1 MMRPPFSLPWFR
13 PPQPPTETEIT
24 TAPMVEPVLQH
35 GVGAKAK
42 EKEPATGNETVENAP
57 SQIRSAS
64 PPRLR
69 GARKKGVK
77 HDMADEEAAMY
88 IQRCYAGQ
96 KVRGKQLNLAAKIN
110 FEYELQ
116 IMELRQHRR
125 GLVFGLAYHVFYMA
139 LLFGAFS
146 LQHGSSVS
154 KRFELVQSIK
164 SEIQSIKTAGGTTF
178 QSMSNLDPELWDW
191 SDALVATLGGE
202 DRVYIRTYNQVVGS
216 MRMESLRVPND
227 SCAYKSED
235 WTKFIFEKLRSKL
248 WESEARH
255 PDCYGPKE
263 MGILEDRPF
272 GPNHDPAKWE
282 SEVRRQGSN
291 GLFQGP
297 SYKVDLGKDPRFAG
311 YKLQEMRRDG
321 FVSKSTRQVTIA
333 MTVYN
338 NALPMLCEVK
348 LVFEMGSTGELVK
361 FFNIEAMNPLP
372 YTHEFFWLQ
381 ATLEALVL
389 LCAISHA
396 IIEIREVRG
405 AVRRLGWSQGLHSYC
420 TDFWNVMDWGGVAL
434 VAIFFV
440 YWTRLLT
447 DTSRD
452 VDLDTTEF
460 VDLQDVA
467 IDYVMYNLVFNA
479 ILLLSLFSLLRYT
492 ELDHRMALLTRSISE
507 SLGDLLPFMLL
518 FCLFL
523 FIFAAIGHLL
533 YGPLLHEWSKME
545 LAVITAID
553 IMIGN
558 YQFIALKEAIPNDD
572 MLKNIVGWVYFY
584 VYFFLMM
591 LITLNIVIAILMDGY
606 AGVKEKTGSEVE
618 ERLSHN
624 VGGLASVVFGQSRNK
639 KLMSPLGHKPW
650 KEARWIELLHAVMR
664 RRESLGGIVTFGRI
678 GALMAELRAL
688 STSHQLVY
696 LSPEE
701 LKDMAWQVKHAFQDR
716 EFERPPDIT
725 QPYHEKKLDDRVE
738 ALANDMKFVLGPMEA
753 RLRDLHHALVTSESA
768 AIGKPPTSLS
778 AARATSSNV
787 LGRSDSADSGW
798 RANMGS
804 SDALGSATL
813 DAQQLWELV
822 QSQQQIIA
830 EQQKTIARHQ
840 AVMHQAH
847 QGVAALME
855 ERPEERTVSI

>member
-1 MMRPPFSLPWFR
+1 
-13 PPQPPTETEIT
+13 
-24 TAPMVEPVLQH
+24 
-35 GVGAKAK
+35 
-42 EKEPATGNETVENAP
+42 
-57 SQIRSAS
+57 
-64 PPRLR
+64 
-69 GARKKGVK
+69 
-77 HDMADEEAAMY
+77 
-88 IQRCYAGQ
+88 
-96 KVRGKQLNLAAKIN
+96 
-110 FEYELQ
+110 
-116 IMELRQHRR
+116 
-125 GLVFGLAYHVFYMA
+125 
-139 LLFGAFS
+139 
-146 LQHGSSVS
+146 
-154 KRFELVQSIK
+154 
-164 SEIQSIKTAGGTTF
+164 
-178 QSMSNLDPELWDW
+178 
-191 SDALVATLGGE
+191 
-202 DRVYIRTYNQVVGS
+202 
-216 MRMESLRVPND
+216 
-227 SCAYKSED
+227 
-235 WTKFIFEKLRSKL
+235 
-248 WESEARH
+248 
-255 PDCYGPKE
+255 
-263 MGILEDRPF
+263 
-272 GPNHDPAKWE
+272 
-282 SEVRRQGSN
+282 
-291 GLFQGP
+291 
-297 SYKVDLGKDPRFAG
+297 
-311 YKLQEMRRDG
+311 
-321 FVSKSTRQVTIA
+321 

-396 IIEIREVRG
+396 IIEIREMRG

-572 MLKNIVGWVYFY
+572 ILKNIVGWVYFY

-787 LGRSDSADSGW
+787 LGRSDSADSGR

-847 QGVAALME
+847 QGVAALMG